1 MYFQSVTQSNQ
12 FNTVKPR
19 LHEQFLFACVDDQQI
34 FVVKWQIS
42 NHFAQ
47 QRCPWKARVQSKM
60 ANVTRRHIGLTF
72 NGSTSGQSSLSMARI
87 SSYSSFFV
95 LRFLYM

>member
-1 MYFQSVTQSNQ
+1 MYFQSVTQFNQ

-42 NHFAQ
+42 NNFAQ
-47 QRCPWKARVQSKM
+47 QRCPWMARVQSKM
-60 ANVTRRHIGLTF
+60 AKVTRRHIGLTF
-72 NGSTSGQSSLSMARI
+72 NGGKI
-87 SSYSSFFV
+87 YVWPIFF
-95 LRFLYM
+95 